1 MNQKSILPSL
11 LILSA
16 SLLVSPGRLFPQQ
29 VNSPGKLTREQKEEF
44 LRTARIVRI
53 RNIPVGVTHPRRAT
67 LTDGKITHDAHVQT
81 VDIHKAVHETPTGKI
96 IGFVDSYKYNIAAY
110 RLDRLLGLKMIPI
123 SVERKV
129 QGETAA
135 VTWWIDDILMT
146 EGQRKRR
153 KISAPNSDLWN
164 KQMYCLRVFDQLIYN
179 FDRNLGNVPITT
191 DWRIHMIDHTR
202 AFRREKKLKAEKDL
216 VQCDRRL
223 LAAMRGLTYETLE
236 SELRPY
242 LSKSEIKALLARRD
256 LIVEYFDNAVA
267 EKGEQA
273 VLYDLPPQQ

>member
-1 MNQKSILPSL
+1 
-11 LILSA
+11 
-16 SLLVSPGRLFPQQ
+16 
-29 VNSPGKLTREQKEEF
+29 
-44 LRTARIVRI
+44 
-53 RNIPVGVTHPRRAT
+53 
-67 LTDGKITHDAHVQT
+67 
-81 VDIHKAVHETPTGKI
+81 
-96 IGFVDSYKYNIAAY
+96 
-110 RLDRLLGLKMIPI
+110 MIPI

-242 LSKSEIKALLARRD
+242 LSKSEIKGLLARRD